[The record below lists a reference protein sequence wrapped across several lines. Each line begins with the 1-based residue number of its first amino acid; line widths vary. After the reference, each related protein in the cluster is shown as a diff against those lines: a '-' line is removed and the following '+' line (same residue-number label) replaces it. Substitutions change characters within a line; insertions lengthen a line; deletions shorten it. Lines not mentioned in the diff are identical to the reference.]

1 MRHLII
7 SLPALLITACGS
19 GETEPQS
26 ALATGPC
33 ADIETIQAAR
43 RDKTPFESLRGENF
57 RLDDWVMDDQ
67 WHTKAPLFN
76 VPCKTSVMEGFS
88 DNDGDIY
95 ILGCEL
101 YADSSAFAG
110 EEAEAGARTRI
121 EAMRQTL
128 ETCLGEGWASKER
141 TESGNHDV
149 YLSYTF
155 KPVDFVSPFSF
166 AADPVY
172 VEMTYNRF
180 GGRSGNS
187 GWLVKV
193 QFQEQVTRES

>member
-1 MRHLII
+1 MRHLIL
-7 SLPALLITACGS
+7 SLPVLLITGCGL

-26 ALATGPC
+26 TLATGPC
-33 ADIETIQAAR
+33 ADIEIIQAAR
-43 RDKTPFESLRGENF
+43 GDETPFKSLRGENV
-57 RLDDWVMDDQ
+57 RLDDWVLDDR
-67 WHTKAPLFN
+67 WHTKSPLFG

-88 DNDGDIY
+88 ANDGDIY

-101 YADSSAFAG
+101 YANNSALAG
-110 EEAEAGARTRI
+110 EEAEAEARAQT

-128 ETCLGEGWASKER
+128 ETCLGEGWTSKER

-149 YLSYTF
+149 YLSYNF
-155 KPVDFVSPFSF
+155 EPVGFVSPFSF

-180 GGRSGNS
+180 GGRSGTS

-193 QFQEQVTRES
+193 QFQEQIARES